1 MIQLQVEHERI
12 KSEIMQILTPDQK
25 TKLAQIEANHES
37 RMSKH
42 APPPTD

>member
-1 MIQLQVEHERI
+1 MVDLQVEHERI

-25 TKLAQIEANHES
+25 AKLAQIEANHAA

-42 APPPTD
+42 QAPPSN